1 MKKQFYFIIILA
13 VFASFSTVKAQERFD
28 NAVLYLDYIGTFSK
42 QIQKDVLS
50 YSAAV
55 AHDKSARKIENRRQ
69 TMLQNIDFA
78 SRKINYA
85 VPFNYDKAFRDSV
98 LHFLKLYTY
107 VLKEDY
113 GKIINMEEVS
123 EQSYDAMEAYLLAQD
138 LASNKIKQAG
148 NRLMVA
154 QRDYAK
160 RQNFTLTEGNQ
171 DKVDVKS
178 EKAGAVSEY
187 HRQPYLLFFKMYK
200 QDSYLFTAVEE
211 KNVNS
216 IEQNK
221 NTMIKFADETTAK
234 LRKLKAFEGDES
246 LLEACAQYINFS
258 RQEAN
263 SVNIITDYLLKE
275 ENFNKIVKRFETKKA
290 KERTQEDVD
299 GYNKAVND
307 YNAAVNSYNANNKDM
322 NTAREKAL
330 NTWNK
335 MSQKF
340 LDRHYPKY

>member
-1 MKKQFYFIIILA
+1 MKKQFYFILLA
-13 VFASFSTVKAQERFD
+13 IFTAYSPIKAQERFD
-28 NAVLYLDYIGTFSK
+28 NAVAYLDYIGSFSK

-85 VPFNYDKAFRDSV
+85 VPFNNDKAFRDSV
-98 LHFLKLYTY
+98 LHFLKLYTF

-113 GKIINMEEVS
+113 GKIINMEEVA

-138 LASNKIKQAG
+138 LASDKIEQASK
-148 NRLMVA
+148 RLMQA

-160 RQNFTLTEGNQ
+160 RQNFTLMEGNQ
-171 DKVDVKS
+171 DKVDVKT

-187 HRQPYLLFFKMYK
+187 HRKPYLLFFKMYK
-200 QDSYLFTAVEE
+200 QDSYLFTAIEE

-234 LRKLKAFEGDES
+234 LRKLPAFEGDQT
-246 LLEACAQYINFS
+246 LLEACGQYIDFT
-258 RQEAN
+258 RQEIN
-263 SVNIITDYLLKE
+263 GVGIVTDYLLKE
-275 ENFNKIVKRFETKKA
+275 ENFNKISKRFDAKKQRD
-290 KERTQEDVD
+290 RTQEDVD

-307 YNAAVNSYNANNKDM
+307 YNAAINTYNANNKTM
-322 NTAREKAL
+322 NDARARAL

-340 LDRHYPKY
+340 LDKHYPKY

>member
-1 MKKQFYFIIILA
+1 MKKQFYFIFLVIFMA
-13 VFASFSTVKAQERFD
+13 YTPSKAQERFD
-28 NAVLYLDYIGTFSK
+28 NAVAYLDYLGSFSK

-85 VPFNYDKAFRDSV
+85 VPFNGDKAFRDSV
-98 LHFLKLYTY
+98 LHFLKLYTF

-113 GKIINMEEVS
+113 GKIINMEEVA

-138 LASNKIKQAG
+138 MASDKIEQASK
-148 NRLMVA
+148 RLMQA

-171 DKVDVKS
+171 DKVDVKT
-178 EKAGAVSEY
+178 EKADAVSEY
-187 HRQPYLLFFKMYK
+187 HRKPYLLFFKMHK
-200 QDSYLFTAVEE
+200 QDSYLMTAIEE

-234 LRKLKAFEGDES
+234 LRKLPAFEGDQS
-246 LLEACAQYINFS
+246 LLEACGQYIDFT
-258 RQEAN
+258 RQEIN
-263 SVNIITDYLLKE
+263 SVSIVTDYLLKE
-275 ENFNKIVKRFETKKA
+275 ENFNKISKRFDAKKQRD
-290 KERTQEDVD
+290 RTQEDVD

-307 YNAAVNSYNANNKDM
+307 YNAAINTYNANNKTM
-322 NTAREKAL
+322 NEARARAL

-340 LDRHYPKY
+340 LDKHYPKY

>member
-1 MKKQFYFIIILA
+1 MKKQFYFVILA
-13 VFASFSTVKAQERFD
+13 VFACFSTIKAQERFE
-28 NAVLYLDYIGTFSK
+28 NAVLYLNYIGGFSK

-85 VPFNYDKAFRDSV
+85 VPFNGDKALRDSV

-113 GKIINMEEVS
+113 GKIINMEEVA

-138 LASNKIKQAG
+138 LASDKIEQASK
-148 NRLMVA
+148 RLIVA

-200 QDSYLFTAVEE
+200 QDSYLFTAIEN

-234 LRKLKAFEGDES
+234 LRKLKAFDDDQS
-246 LLEACAQYINFS
+246 LLEACGQYIDFT

-275 ENFNKIVKRFETKKA
+275 ENFNKVVKRFEAKKA
-290 KERTQEDVD
+290 RDRTQEDVD

-307 YNAAVNSYNANNKDM
+307 YNAAVNSYNANNKEM
-322 NTAREKAL
+322 NSARERAS

-335 MSQKF
+335 TSQKF